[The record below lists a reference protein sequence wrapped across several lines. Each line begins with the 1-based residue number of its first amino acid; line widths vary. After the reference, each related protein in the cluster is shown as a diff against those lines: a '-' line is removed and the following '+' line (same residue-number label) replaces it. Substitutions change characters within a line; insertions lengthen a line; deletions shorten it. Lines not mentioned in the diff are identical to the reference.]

1 MKTPRWY
8 ISSTLLWGLAPEK
21 WFEIASTY
29 GLEGLE
35 IWTQQLISENISPER
50 IRQLKE
56 ETGLS
61 LTVHDYSWDL
71 NLISLSKPMRHG
83 AMKMIRHG
91 IDMAA
96 RMEADQITIHPGRE
110 GLHLPNVN
118 FDEMQA
124 AVCVSAGLYG
134 QKIGIPVSFEI
145 MEKIPKERFTS
156 AEAMKQVESYAK
168 SPICWGYTEDLA
180 HCDSEDEIY
189 HIAESVSDR
198 LFEFHVSNKQGT
210 HRHIA
215 DARKGDFQL
224 PEITRHLA
232 EVYNLPM
239 VLEGYDPSGQ
249 AEQFK
254 STWQWLTEE

>member
-1 MKTPRWY
+1 MKTPKWY

-21 WFEIASTY
+21 WFELASTY

-110 GLHLPNVN
+110 GLLKCRRR
-118 FDEMQA
+118 
-124 AVCVSAGLYG
+124 CVYLLAYMDRKWAFRFLLKLWKRFPKNGLLL
-134 QKIGIPVSFEI
+134 QRP
-145 MEKIPKERFTS
+145 
-156 AEAMKQVESYAK
+156 
-168 SPICWGYTEDLA
+168 
-180 HCDSEDEIY
+180 
-189 HIAESVSDR
+189 
-198 LFEFHVSNKQGT
+198 
-210 HRHIA
+210 
-215 DARKGDFQL
+215 
-224 PEITRHLA
+224 
-232 EVYNLPM
+232 
-239 VLEGYDPSGQ
+239 
-249 AEQFK
+249 
-254 STWQWLTEE
+254 